1 MARARSGAVEGL
13 WIRARRQ
20 SGGRGRLGRQWQSPE
35 GNLYASTLVRP
46 MAGDPPLHSLAFV
59 AALAVHDLM
68 APYCA
73 DGAVVLKWPNDVL
86 LSGAKAC
93 GMLLESAEQAVV
105 VGIGINVGFAPDL
118 LERATAALA
127 EAAVRPLPG
136 LDLLMHDL
144 ATHFSQRL
152 HQWRLWPIAQLYRA
166 WVERAH
172 PIGASLSV
180 TAENESLT
188 GTFAGLGDDG
198 SLRLMLSD
206 GTLRQIYA
214 GDVAMLSE

>member
-1 MARARSGAVEGL
+1 
-13 WIRARRQ
+13 
-20 SGGRGRLGRQWQSPE
+20 
-35 GNLYASTLVRP
+35 
-46 MAGDPPLHSLAFV
+46 MAGDPPLQSLAFV

-86 LSGAKAC
+86 LDGAKAC

-118 LERATAALA
+118 PDRVTAALA
-127 EAAVRPLPG
+127 DAAVRPLPD

-152 HQWRLWPIAQLYRA
+152 HQWRLWPIEQLFAA
-166 WVERAH
+166 WCERAH
-172 PIGASLSV
+172 PIGAPLTV
-180 TAENESLT
+180 TAESESLS
-188 GTFAGLGDDG
+188 GTFAGLGEDG
-198 SLRLMLSD
+198 SLRLRLGD
-206 GTLRQIYA
+206 GTVRQIYA